1 MKSLGFNEQQ
11 LQKMKTHPGFIAALD
26 QSGGSTPG
34 ALKSYG
40 IKENAWSNDD
50 EMFAIVHQMRTRTNS
65 PRIMTEKDLRY
76 GQGYRRLSGCGQVS
90 VGQRSEVGRRMKMSN
105 RDPGRTPT
113 LLIWA
118 FLLFIPFNAFAD
130 SPTVEIKST
139 VDQAIQIL
147 TDPQLRGEGKKQ
159 ERRKKLREAIFVRF
173 DFQEMAQRSLGAHW
187 QRRTPE
193 EQTEFIK
200 VFSDLLEQTYVDKI
214 ESYNNE
220 KFIYLNQRIDEPYAE
235 VGSKIQTSKGEE
247 FTINYK
253 LHRVG
258 ADWRVYDVVIENVSL
273 VNNYRSQ
280 FNRILTG
287 STYDELI
294 SKIKAK
300 VSDKRDQMK

>member
-1 MKSLGFNEQQ
+1 
-11 LQKMKTHPGFIAALD
+11 
-26 QSGGSTPG
+26 
-34 ALKSYG
+34 
-40 IKENAWSNDD
+40 
-50 EMFAIVHQMRTRTNS
+50 
-65 PRIMTEKDLRY
+65 
-76 GQGYRRLSGCGQVS
+76 
-90 VGQRSEVGRRMKMSN
+90 MKMRN
-105 RDPGRTPT
+105 RDSMNPT

-118 FLLFIPFNAFAD
+118 FLLFLPFDALAD

-139 VDQAIQIL
+139 VDEVIQIL
-147 TDPQLRGEGKKQ
+147 TNSQLQGEGKKQ
-159 ERRKKLREAIFVRF
+159 ERRKRLREAIFVRF

-193 EQTEFIK
+193 EQREFIK

-220 KFIYLNQRIDEPYAE
+220 KFIYANERIDGSYAE
-235 VGSKIQTSKGEE
+235 VGSKMRTSKGEE

-258 ADWRVYDVVIENVSL
+258 EDWKVYDLVIENISL
-273 VNNYRSQ
+273 MNNYRSQ
-280 FNRILTG
+280 FNCILTG

>member
-1 MKSLGFNEQQ
+1 M
-11 LQKMKTHPGFIAALD
+11 I
-26 QSGGSTPG
+26 
-34 ALKSYG
+34 
-40 IKENAWSNDD
+40 WS
-50 EMFAIVHQMRTRTNS
+50 
-65 PRIMTEKDLRY
+65 
-76 GQGYRRLSGCGQVS
+76 
-90 VGQRSEVGRRMKMSN
+90 
-105 RDPGRTPT
+105 
-113 LLIWA
+113 
-118 FLLFIPFNAFAD
+118 FLLFLPFDAFAD

-139 VDQAIQIL
+139 VDQVIQIL
-147 TDPQLRGEGKKQ
+147 TNPQLQGEGRKQ

-220 KFIYLNQRIDEPYAE
+220 KFIYLNERLDGPYAD
-235 VGSKIQTSKGEE
+235 VNSKMRNSKGEE
-247 FTINYK
+247 FSITYK
-253 LHRVG
+253 LHRAG
-258 ADWRVYDVVIENVSL
+258 DDWRVYDLVIENVSL

-280 FNRILTG
+280 FNRILSS